1 MATKRPVVVL
11 QVTERQRVL
20 DGKVRW
26 VHVIPSVDE
35 AAMDEFSATATK
47 TPVEGL
53 QAAPY
58 QLALV
63 GNVRWVHVIPLVE
76 EAAIAVV

>member
-20 DGKVRW
+20 DGKPRW
-26 VHVIPSVDE
+26 VHVIPSVDD
-35 AAMDEFSATATK
+35 AAVAEFSATATK

-53 QAAPY
+53 HAAPY
-58 QLALV
+58 QDALV
-63 GNVRWVHVIPLVE
+63 GKVRWVHVMPSVD
-76 EAAIAVV
+76 EAAIVL